1 MTTLGV
7 EEKKESLRIGAE
19 GIDPVRRNRRIMGKF
34 FSHLFR
40 LNIAKKLLLGY
51 LIFGVL
57 SILIA
62 FFALSGLVR
71 LNTINQ
77 TIIQHDAPLV
87 DLIEKAIETLLAQE
101 LYGRRSLILQ
111 SEDTAALFWKRSEEF
126 QQLVQQMEV
135 LPYAEGLPLPQ
146 LATFHDEYNNLFR
159 KELQKNSRRMKA
171 SSPDPRI
178 ESQREEI
185 IQLLKTIA
193 AKARKDQNQRRLE
206 TLKIGRNTF
215 RITAGLGIGSL
226 LLGVLIAGLITRKIS
241 GSIRQLKKSTQEIAE
256 GKFDRAPRVQS
267 QDELGDLSVAFGEM
281 AKRLKRLEAMNLDAN
296 PLTHLPGSAAIEKSV
311 QKKLDEK
318 HPLAFCLLDLSNF
331 KSFNDRYG
339 YARGNEVIQATA
351 GIIKAAV
358 RDYGSGDFVGHI
370 GGDDFAVITEPARYD
385 FICRAIIESFDRKIG
400 EFYDAE
406 DRKRGYILGTTR
418 QGERISMPIM
428 TVAIA
433 VVSNESRKLENHIQ
447 VGEIAA
453 ELKNYAKSFSQS
465 TYVVDKRKEKPPASS
480 G

>member
-1 MTTLGV
+1 
-7 EEKKESLRIGAE
+7 
-19 GIDPVRRNRRIMGKF
+19 MGKF

-215 RITAGLGIGSL
+215 R
-226 LLGVLIAGLITRKIS
+226 
-241 GSIRQLKKSTQEIAE
+241 
-256 GKFDRAPRVQS
+256 F
-267 QDELGDLSVAFGEM
+267 
-281 AKRLKRLEAMNLDAN
+281 
-296 PLTHLPGSAAIEKSV
+296 
-311 QKKLDEK
+311 
-318 HPLAFCLLDLSNF
+318 
-331 KSFNDRYG
+331 
-339 YARGNEVIQATA
+339 
-351 GIIKAAV
+351 
-358 RDYGSGDFVGHI
+358 
-370 GGDDFAVITEPARYD
+370 
-385 FICRAIIESFDRKIG
+385 
-400 EFYDAE
+400 
-406 DRKRGYILGTTR
+406 
-418 QGERISMPIM
+418 
-428 TVAIA
+428 
-433 VVSNESRKLENHIQ
+433 
-447 VGEIAA
+447 
-453 ELKNYAKSFSQS
+453 
-465 TYVVDKRKEKPPASS
+465 
-480 G
+480 